1 MVNMKRVFGIIL
13 GVLFILGG
21 GVYALNVLGIT
32 NLDISFDGWWTLF
45 IIVPCLGGL
54 FTDRDKTGSLI
65 GLAVG
70 IFLLLGARD
79 IISYDILW
87 KLILPIIVV
96 VIGIKLIV
104 KAIRPDNVHKENDYV
119 VINETF
125 PEDKRVVKAGAVFSA
140 TKCDISH
147 DEVVQQVDLCCI
159 FGGATVIVPD
169 NVKVKLNTFCLF
181 GGISDKRAVKNID
194 ENSPTITI
202 NGFCMFGGADI
213 V

>member
-1 MVNMKRVFGIIL
+1 MKRIFGIIL
-13 GVLFILGG
+13 GALLILGG
-21 GVYALNVLGIT
+21 SLYALNVLGIT

-54 FTDRDKTGSLI
+54 FTDGDKTGSLI

-125 PEDKRVVKAGAVFSA
+125 SEDKRVVKAGAVFSA

>member
-1 MVNMKRVFGIIL
+1 MDAFYNRALPGRTFYRQRQNRQSDR
-13 GVLFILGG
+13 LGG
-21 GVYALNVLGIT
+21 GN
-32 NLDISFDGWWTLF
+32 
-45 IIVPCLGGL
+45 
-54 FTDRDKTGSLI
+54 
-65 GLAVG
+65 
-70 IFLLLGARD
+70 FLLLGARD